1 MVTLRR
7 HLERFAEQAPHG
19 RVFVGPNGA
28 YLRRRNFHRMWVDAT
43 VTAGLGGRDVHFHD
57 LRHTGNHLAAAR
69 GASTRQLMARMGHSS
84 MPAALIYQ
92 HATSERGRAIAAA
105 VSTTIAAHR
114 GKPAG
119 PRTSAG
125 GPG

>member
-57 LRHTGNHLAAAR
+57 LRHTGNHLAAAT
-69 GASTRQLMARMGHSS
+69 GASTRQLTARMGHPS
-84 MPAALIYQ
+84 MRVALIYQ
-92 HATSERGRAIAAA
+92 HATSERDQAIAAA
-105 VSTTIAAHR
+105 VSTAIAAHR
-114 GKPAG
+114 SKQAG